1 MSKERVIVLS
11 VVQQHLSKAETAARR
26 NQVSWRWVHTLVTR
40 YQSCGW
46 EAVEARSRR
55 PHSNSRAVSD
65 ELRQRICT
73 LRCELQA
80 TGLDNGPVSIAAR
93 LQQEGLRPPAFS
105 TIRRILTAA
114 GLITP
119 QPKKRPK
126 SSYRRF
132 QADQPN
138 QCWQSDFTHWQLA
151 DGTGVEIINWL
162 DDHSRYLLAAIAYR
176 RITGQTVITTFLNIV
191 ERYGLPQ
198 STLTDNGS
206 VYTSRF
212 TGGRN
217 GFEYLLASLGITQ
230 KNSHPGH
237 PQTQGKIERFHQTL
251 KRWLA
256 AQPAAATV
264 AELQT
269 QLNTFTDI
277 YNQIRTHR
285 ALQGATP
292 AQAYVATIK
301 AAPAAQ
307 HSNPHY
313 RIRTDHVD
321 RLGKISIRRAGCMHH
336 LGVGAAHPGSAVT
349 VLIDPDTATVIHT
362 DTGEVLSQHTIDPDR
377 SYWRNQHKP
386 PGRWP
391 RAMNDDSTQI

>member
-11 VVQQHLSKAETAARR
+11 VVQQHLSKAETARR
-26 NQVSWRWVHTLVTR
+26 YNISWRWVHTLVTR

-46 EAVEARSRR
+46 EAVEAQSRR
-55 PHSNSRAVSD
+55 PHRNSRAVND

-80 TGLDNGPVSIAAR
+80 AGLDHGPVSIAAR
-93 LQQEGLRPPAFS
+93 LQQEGLRAPAFS

-119 QPKKRPK
+119 EPKKRPK

-162 DDHSRYLLAAIAYR
+162 DDHSRYLLATRAYR
-176 RITGQTVITTFLNIV
+176 RITGQSVITTFLAAAD
-191 ERYGLPQ
+191 RYGLPH

-256 AQPAAATV
+256 AQPAAATM

-269 QLNTFTDI
+269 QLDTFTHI
-277 YNQIRTHR
+277 YNQIRPHR

-292 AQAYVATIK
+292 AQAHVATTK

-307 HSNPHY
+307 PSNPHY
-313 RIRTDHVD
+313 RVRKDHVD
-321 RLGKISIRRAGCMHH
+321 RLGKISLRRAGRMHH
-336 LGVGAAHPGSAVT
+336 LGVGAAHASSAVT
-349 VLIDPDTATVIHT
+349 ILIDADTVTVIHR
-362 DTGEVLSQHTIDPDR
+362 DTAEVLSEHTIDPDR
-377 SYWRNQHKP
+377 SYRRNQHKP

-391 RAMNDDSTQI
+391 HDMNDDSTQI